1 MTGVFES
8 DLFMAPRMPKMT
20 IRHAVSLEQRDFKYF
35 KRNRIFSGKLASG
48 DTVSQNRHPCEFK
61 SFIRSKSL
69 IPLPF

>member
-1 MTGVFES
+1 MT
-8 DLFMAPRMPKMT
+8 LQ
-20 IRHAVSLEQRDFKYF
+20 HAVSLEQRDFKYF

-48 DTVSQNRHPCEFK
+48 DTVFQNSHPCELK